1 MPVGEEQSTVTC
13 INELALSPCV
23 LHIFVLGILVEG
35 VLVEGVLCI
44 SPEGIIAS
52 EQEVRARL
60 RSIPSRKGYVTP
72 FILNK
77 CCIEESLVSN
87 IITFSFSFLKM
98 NTISSLFLWLSSKL
112 ALSILSGIT
121 FYCQIT

>member
-13 INELALSPCV
+13 INELVLSPCV
-23 LHIFVLGILVEG
+23 LHIFVLGI
-35 VLVEGVLCI
+35 LVEGVLCI